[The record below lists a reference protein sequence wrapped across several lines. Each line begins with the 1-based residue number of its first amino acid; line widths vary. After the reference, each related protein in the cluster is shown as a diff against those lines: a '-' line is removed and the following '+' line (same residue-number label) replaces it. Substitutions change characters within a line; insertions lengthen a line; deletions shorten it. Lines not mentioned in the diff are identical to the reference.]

1 VVEIAE
7 EEGNKQ
13 QVPQV
18 PYSNPMSNF
27 GNSIILLTNPENA
40 VFKLECKFRNIKVK
54 DDGTVV
60 NLGNPLMNEY
70 GIAQV
75 IGLVESI
82 VNENSVWAWIED
94 RDEVNGLRNMFA
106 DTLAKDLMMN
116 RLHYGII
123 DPTARQRIF
132 TESVAF
138 THLCIKRA
146 FKQGERKFWK
156 GSQQDVRHTVSNE
169 GGNKRNFLGWF
180 KK

>member
-1 VVEIAE
+1 
-7 EEGNKQ
+7 
-13 QVPQV
+13 
-18 PYSNPMSNF
+18 MSNF

-40 VFKLECKFRNIKVK
+40 VYKLECKFRNIKVS
-54 DDGTVV
+54 DDGEIKP
-60 NLGNPLMNEY
+60 LGPPLMNEY

-94 RDEVNGLRNMFA
+94 RDEVNGLRNLFA

-116 RLHYGII
+116 RLHYGIT

-132 TESVAF
+132 TESAAF
-138 THLCIKRA
+138 THLCLKRA
-146 FKQGERKFWK
+146 FKQGERHFWK
-156 GSQQDVRHTVSNE
+156 GSQQDIRHTVTNDS
-169 GGNKRNFLGWF
+169 GGKRNILGWL